1 MQGQRSTRT
10 RDASPGATWLQH
22 PLPPGTMPHGMILGM
37 ILAMLF
43 ALASPF
49 SIAASQSAI
58 ALLFLLT
65 LLSPRESASAL
76 RAHTPIGLAI
86 TLYFLVQ
93 GLSILYSQH
102 PLRSLIVLRGDLP
115 VLFLPLFLV
124 ALRAARLRRL
134 AFAGFIVSAS
144 LAAIVGL
151 AQYATGRD
159 PLGRATLEAFHAGG
173 HFAVGS
179 LGGHLTYGGVMML
192 AFVAAFASLLAA
204 EAWRARIALLTAAAL
219 TGGGLLASQARTAW
233 LGAAA
238 GAGVAGI
245 VFTVRRVRDRQPA
258 QGRWRALAPTLAPAL
273 LLLVAGGLL
282 IMLAP
287 GIGERLRSVF
297 DLRDDPRVRLWGTA
311 LRIFA
316 AFPLFGAGLGGF
328 DTHFPL
334 YRLPGTYMATGHPH
348 NDLLNA
354 LAHSGLAG
362 GLAWFGLWFAI
373 AKTGFARGRARRGP
387 LLLAGLLPAF
397 LVAGLGQCYFTD
409 EEPAQALWF
418 LVAFALSEGTEA
430 GSDPRARAGSGR
442 SRAPAGGNAP
452 RPGARLPLGRRAERR
467 AKTMLLPLACRLFP
481 ARPGPHRPLEAC
493 ERILLVRQ
501 DNRLGNLVLMTP
513 FLQALRELAPR
524 ARIGM
529 VTGDYFGGL
538 LEGSPWIDELI
549 IERKRWLI
557 RNLHR
562 YPAHLSR
569 IRGGEWDLAFELSNA
584 DTHSFYNSLL
594 TQVSGAPQRVGFDH
608 PRSRCVLDV
617 PVAAPPGACHY
628 SLAPLLLLSA
638 LGARPRIHAP
648 RLPSV
653 TAATARTRG
662 RDHDRMIVVHPGGR
676 GIKRWPAPRMLGL
689 IRALIAQRR
698 APVVVIGGRNE
709 GELLRDIAGELG
721 GACDVRTLAGLDAL
735 IALLEDARLY
745 IGCDAGP
752 MHVAAALEVPTIS
765 LFLSSNPLRYAP
777 LGERHIALLMGEGS
791 RAYAAAAEAGA
802 ATGSMAAPGGPAGT
816 AAWDAAFGELLARQ
830 RPRVS
835 TPAGGPA
842 AEAEIGFILEWVA
855 ERLDRE
861 EGSGA

>member
-1 MQGQRSTRT
+1 MQGQQSTGAH
-10 RDASPGATWLQH
+10 DASPGATLPQH
-22 PLPPGTMPHGMILGM
+22 PRPAGTLSRGMLFGM
-37 ILAMLF
+37 LLAILF

-58 ALLFLLT
+58 ALLFLLA
-65 LLSPRESASAL
+65 LLRPRESALAL
-76 RAHTPIGLAI
+76 RAHTPIGTAI

-102 PLRSLIVLRGDLP
+102 PLRSLTVLRGDLP
-115 VLFLPLFLV
+115 VLFLPLFLI
-124 ALRAARLRRL
+124 ALRAARARRL
-134 AFAGFIVSAS
+134 AFAAFIVSAS
-144 LAAIVGL
+144 LAAMVGVV
-151 AQYATGRD
+151 QYATGRD
-159 PLGRATLEAFHAGG
+159 PLGRVTLEAFHAGG

-192 AFVAAFASLLAA
+192 AFVAAFAWLLAA
-204 EAWRARIALLTAAAL
+204 EAWRARIALLAATAL
-219 TGGGLLASQARTAW
+219 TGAGLLASNARTAW

-238 GAGVAGI
+238 GAGVA
-245 VFTVRRVRDRQPA
+245 VLVLTLQRVRDRRPA
-258 QGRWRALAPTLAPAL
+258 QRRWRALAPALAPAFL
-273 LLLVAGGLL
+273 LMAAGALLVLF
-282 IMLAP
+282 AP

-297 DLRDDPRVRLWGTA
+297 DLGDDPRVRLWGTA

-316 AFPLFGAGLGGF
+316 AFPLFGAGLGSF

-362 GLAWFGLWFAI
+362 ALAWFGLWFAI
-373 AKTGFARGRARRGP
+373 AKTGFARGRARRGA
-387 LLLAGLLPAF
+387 LLLAALLPAF
-397 LVAGLGQCYFTD
+397 LVAGLAQCYFTD
-409 EEPAQALWF
+409 EEPAQVLWF
-418 LVAFALSEGTEA
+418 LVAFALSEGH
-430 GSDPRARAGSGR
+430 DARSG
-442 SRAPAGGNAP
+442 P

-481 ARPGPHRPLEAC
+481 ARPGSHRPLEAC

-538 LEGSPWIDELI
+538 LAGSPWIDELI

-562 YPAHLSR
+562 YPAHLAR

-594 TQVSGAPQRVGFDH
+594 TQISGAPQRVGFDH
-608 PRSRCVLDV
+608 PRSRRVLDV
-617 PVAAPPGACHY
+617 PVAAPPRACHY
-628 SLAPLLLLSA
+628 ALAPLLLLSA

-648 RLPSV
+648 RLPSALR
-653 TAATARTRG
+653 AAARS
-662 RDHDRMIVVHPGGR
+662 RDRDRERAIVVHPGGR
-676 GIKRWPAPRMLGL
+676 GIKRWPAPRMIGL

-698 APVVVIGGRNE
+698 APVIVIGGRNE
-709 GELLRDIAGELG
+709 GELLRGIAAELG
-721 GACDVRTLAGLDAL
+721 GACAVQALASLDAL
-735 IALLEDARLY
+735 VARLEDARLY

-777 LGERHIALLMGEGS
+777 LGERHTALLMGEGS
-791 RAYAAAAEAGA
+791 RAYAAAGEAVDVEPDGA
-802 ATGSMAAPGGPAGT
+802 QRSIAAGDAGIATGHRTATVATAGPAS
-816 AAWDAAFGELLARQ
+816 WDAAFGAQLARL
-830 RPRVS
+830 RPRLA
-835 TPAGGPA
+835 TPACGTT
-842 AEAEIGFILEWVA
+842 AEAEIGFVLERVE